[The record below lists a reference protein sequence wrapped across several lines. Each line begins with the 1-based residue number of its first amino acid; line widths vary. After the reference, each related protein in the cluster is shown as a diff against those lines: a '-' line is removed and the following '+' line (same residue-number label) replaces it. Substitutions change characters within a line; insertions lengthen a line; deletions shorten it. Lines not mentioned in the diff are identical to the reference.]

1 MGGLTQSVSAPV
13 LASTRRVRLLRAL
26 AVVLFAPLAAW
37 CLAAILLT
45 GAHTA
50 AIHWLRWL
58 GGACFVALL
67 IGCGWKLPLR
77 GAAAAVVVASL
88 LVVAGWSRVRPSNER
103 EWAPEQS
110 RLAWAEIDGSR
121 VTLHGIR
128 NFRYRSASD
137 WDAGWYDAVFDTDE
151 LEGADYLVVQFSER
165 RGPAH
170 TIVSFRFAGERFVT
184 FSVEVRKEQGE
195 SYGLLRGLFRQF
207 ELVYLVADERDA
219 VQLRTNHLRDEVFLY
234 PATGSKQKMAMV
246 FMALARRLNDLREE
260 AEFYNT
266 LTNNCTTNLVLH
278 WERINDLEL
287 PRDHRILLPG
297 YSDDLAYEYGIIE
310 RHGSFEETR
319 ARARIGEL
327 ALAAADEED
336 FSLRIRAR
344 PEDRE

>member
-1 MGGLTQSVSAPV
+1 MNAAVAW
-13 LASTRRVRLLRAL
+13 TRRGRLLRVLACGLLAL
-26 AVVLFAPLAAW
+26 PVAW

-50 AIHWLRWL
+50 AIHWSRWI
-58 GGACFVALL
+58 GGTCFVAL
-67 IGCGWKLPLR
+67 IISCGRKLSFR
-77 GAAAAVVVASL
+77 RAVLVTIVACSVV
-88 LVVAGWSRVRPSNER
+88 LVGWSRVRPSNQR
-103 EWAPEQS
+103 EWSPEQS

-128 NFRYRSASD
+128 NFRYRIASD

-151 LEGADYLVVQFSER
+151 LEGADYFVVQFSER

-170 TIVSFRFAGERFVT
+170 TMVSFRFAGDRFVT

-195 SYGLLRGLFRQF
+195 SYGLLRGTFRQF

-219 VQLRTNHLRDEVFLY
+219 VRLRTNHLRDEVFLY
-234 PATGSKQKMAMV
+234 PAAGSKQKMAMV

-327 ALAAADEED
+327 ALAAADDED

-344 PEDRE
+344 PEDRQ